1 MLLEIRYLKSLLA
14 VVDSGSIAEAA
25 RSEHLTAAAIGQR
38 VQVLERELGFA
49 LLSRSGHSAQP
60 TPACERLLARARRL
74 VREAALLHSDAGID
88 GLSGSLR
95 IGAVSTLL
103 TGLLPGALRRFTQ
116 AAPAAKAVIVPGTSR
131 ELYRLLQ
138 AGELDAALMVA
149 PPFALPKTLRA
160 VELRR
165 EPLVL
170 LAPPGLRGGPAALLR
185 QQPYIRYDPS
195 AWGGRHAASWL
206 ADQEIAPT
214 VLCDLDALEAI
225 ALLVADG
232 MGVTLVPHWPGIER
246 FAADCRALAIPG
258 AAYARRIVLASPQS
272 PDHPQMLALL
282 ERACGKHRSAPA
294 EGLSARAG

>member
-1 MLLEIRYLKSLLA
+1 MEIRYLKSLLA

-49 LLSRSGHSAQP
+49 LLSRSGHTAQP
-60 TPACERLLARARRL
+60 TPACERLLPRARRL
-74 VREAALLHSDAGID
+74 VREAALLHGDADAD
-88 GLSGSLR
+88 GLAGSLR

-116 AAPAAKAVIVPGTSR
+116 AAPQAKAVIVPDTSR
-131 ELYRLLQ
+131 GLYRLLQ
-138 AGELDAALMVA
+138 AGEIDAALMVA

-160 VELRR
+160 VALRE

-170 LAPPGLRGGPAALLR
+170 LAARDTHADAATLLR
-185 QQPYIRYDPS
+185 AQPYIRYDPN
-195 AWGGRHAASWL
+195 AWGGRHAAAWL
-206 ADQEIAPT
+206 ADQQITPT

-232 MGVTLVPHWPGIER
+232 MGVSLVPQWPGIER
-246 FAADCRALAIPG
+246 FAADCRVLPITG
-258 AAYARRIVLASPQS
+258 AAYARQVVLASPVAA
-272 PDHPQMLALL
+272 DCPQLLALL
-282 ERACGKHRSAPA
+282 ENALLAQNS
-294 EGLSARAG
+294 